1 MRSSQ
6 ALAHSQIL
14 EAIKNIIGS
23 LDNYNDFIDNQEVG
37 QVNNKV
43 HLLVQSSIL
52 RWLESSRWLFYLR
65 HRNKQRVK
73 ENEEKEIQSK
83 QTNK

>member
-52 RWLESSRWLFYLR
+52 RWLESSRWLF
-65 HRNKQRVK
+65 
-73 ENEEKEIQSK
+73 
-83 QTNK
+83 